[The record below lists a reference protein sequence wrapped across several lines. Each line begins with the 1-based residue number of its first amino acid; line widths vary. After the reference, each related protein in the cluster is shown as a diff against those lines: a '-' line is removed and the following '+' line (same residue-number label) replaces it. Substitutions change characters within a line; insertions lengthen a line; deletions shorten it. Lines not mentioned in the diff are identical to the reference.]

1 MSGEAARR
9 VSMIN
14 LRELVDR
21 YLKLA
26 GHFGE
31 PVALTAFGFPREK
44 TASLF
49 TALDEDYHI
58 SRFLHFAQAE
68 GTSFV
73 VSGEPVT
80 HLAIDPAIES
90 LL

>member
-1 MSGEAARR
+1 MSAEAARR

-14 LRELVDR
+14 LSELVDR

-31 PVALTAFGFPREK
+31 PVALAAFGLPADQ
-44 TASLF
+44 TANLF

-80 HLAIDPAIES
+80 HLAIDAAIES

>member
-1 MSGEAARR
+1 MSAEAVRR
-9 VSMIN
+9 PSMIN

-31 PVALTAFGFPREK
+31 PVALGAFGFPADQ
-44 TASLF
+44 TANLF

-58 SRFLHFAQAE
+58 SRFLHFARAE

>member
-21 YLKLA
+21 YRKVA
-26 GHFGE
+26 EHFGE
-31 PVALTAFGFPREK
+31 PVALTAFGFPTEQ

-58 SRFLHFAQAE
+58 SRFLHFARAE

>member
-1 MSGEAARR
+1 MSAEAARR
-9 VSMIN
+9 PSMIN
-14 LRELVDR
+14 LHELVDR

-31 PVALTAFGFPREK
+31 PVALTAFGFRPEEA
-44 TASLF
+44 ASLF

-58 SRFLHFAQAE
+58 SRFLHFARAG
-68 GTSFV
+68 GTSLV